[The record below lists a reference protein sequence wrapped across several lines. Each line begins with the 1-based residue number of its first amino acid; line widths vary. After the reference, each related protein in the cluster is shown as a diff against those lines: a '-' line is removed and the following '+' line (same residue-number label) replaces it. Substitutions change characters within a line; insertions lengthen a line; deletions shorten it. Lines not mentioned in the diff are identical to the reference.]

1 MLGWFIAFLFY
12 FLINNQ
18 PEVRAGWC
26 FWLLKEAW
34 QKSLRSALPAC
45 CTIFFFFCLANLSS
59 DDQCLSWLIR
69 GRAALVYLSGKWI
82 LVIAS
87 VV

>member
-1 MLGWFIAFLFY
+1 MFLASEGGMAEKF
-12 FLINNQ
+12 
-18 PEVRAGWC
+18 
-26 FWLLKEAW
+26 K
-34 QKSLRSALPAC
+34 KRSASLLYMLYY
-45 CTIFFFFCLANLSS
+45 FFFFCLTNLSS

>member
-1 MLGWFIAFLFY
+1 MFLASEGGMAEKF
-12 FLINNQ
+12 
-18 PEVRAGWC
+18 
-26 FWLLKEAW
+26 K
-34 QKSLRSALPAC
+34 KRSASLLYMLYY
-45 CTIFFFFCLANLSS
+45 FFCLANLSS

>member
-1 MLGWFIAFLFY
+1 MFLASEGGMAEKFKKHS
-12 FLINNQ
+12 
-18 PEVRAGWC
+18 AS
-26 FWLLKEAW
+26 LLYY
-34 QKSLRSALPAC
+34 
-45 CTIFFFFCLANLSS
+45 FFFFCLANLSS

>member
-1 MLGWFIAFLFY
+1 MFLASEGGMAEKF
-12 FLINNQ
+12 
-18 PEVRAGWC
+18 
-26 FWLLKEAW
+26 K
-34 QKSLRSALPAC
+34 KRSASLLYMLYYF
-45 CTIFFFFCLANLSS
+45 FFFFCLTNLSS

>member
-1 MLGWFIAFLFY
+1 MFLAS
-12 FLINNQ
+12 
-18 PEVRAGWC
+18 EGGMAEKV
-26 FWLLKEAW
+26 K
-34 QKSLRSALPAC
+34 KRSASLLYMLYYL
-45 CTIFFFFCLANLSS
+45 FFFCLTNLSS

>member
-1 MLGWFIAFLFY
+1 MFLASEGGMAERF
-12 FLINNQ
+12 
-18 PEVRAGWC
+18 
-26 FWLLKEAW
+26 K
-34 QKSLRSALPAC
+34 KRSASLLYY
-45 CTIFFFFCLANLSS
+45 FFFCLANLSS

-69 GRAALVYLSGKWI
+69 RRAALVYLSGKWI